1 MAKIV
6 KFKSKLSYY
15 LDLLDSRQKIGD
27 LWGVLDALKN
37 AFAHSKTKIE
47 KDGLWLLFGQ
57 TYFEMG
63 QYQKSSD
70 CFFRAVYITH
80 LRAGAFFGIAR
91 NLVCLKKFNLA
102 LDYLEAT
109 LKWDFCDEYAQA
121 VLDWTAH
128 IKNNMNDVLFEHKNL
143 IDTSKNL
150 ILKQKFL
157 DAQKILQTLKSDEQT
172 LSLLSYCNFL
182 NEDFSKAESLAK
194 EVLNLDENNFL
205 ALFVLYKIYGNLN
218 TQKQQNI
225 LKQIVLG
232 EYNDCS
238 SLKSVATF
246 LSQKQMFYEALK
258 FYEKLCKIDEFDAKN
273 YLLCGLCLFKLKKID
288 DSLFYIS
295 KAMWLDSENPLY
307 SFFYELIKTNGLDD
321 SIKIEAKLPKNIE
334 REKVKILLEIF
345 FNGKFN
351 EEIKKSYYLI
361 RDIIWS
367 YSLKDLSLTQN
378 ASNAICNSKNQK
390 ALSVFNNLLLSN
402 SLSKN
407 QKFLMVKSALFSS
420 NYYLISFVCDFSY
433 SSFKL
438 KKNEMQKFKNKN
450 FREGVCDA
458 VCYAECFY
466 PKMMLL
472 KKIFKKAQEQQY
484 SQFLKNMPHNVVACF
499 LLKDF
504 AEIFEKACLFFETDK
519 SFIKNLCKANSEV
532 SGEQNFKE

>member
-15 LDLLDSRQKIGD
+15 LDLLDSRQKSGD

-63 QYQKSSD
+63 QYQKSCD

-218 TQKQQNI
+218 MQKQQSI

-232 EYNDCS
+232 EYNDCL

-321 SIKIEAKLPKNIE
+321 NIKIEAKLPKNIE
-334 REKVKILLEIF
+334 KEKIKILLEIF

-378 ASNAICNSKNQK
+378 ASSAICNSKNQK

-402 SLSKN
+402 SPSKN
-407 QKFLMVKSALFSS
+407 QKFLMVKSALFSN

-458 VCYAECFY
+458 VCYVECFY
-466 PKMMLL
+466 PKLMLL
-472 KKIFKKAQEQQY
+472 KKILKKAQEQQY

-504 AEIFEKACLFFETDK
+504 AEIFEKACLFFETDQ

-532 SGEQNFKE
+532 NGEQNI